1 MLFASMQVKL
11 LTDNIQKNH
20 PGISIRSV
28 DGFQGQERELII
40 FSAVRSNDL
49 GQLGFL
55 DDDQRMN
62 VLLTRARR
70 GLIVIGNCNTLAQ
83 KDSTWKK
90 WIEWIEKEHLAVDSG
105 Q

>member
-1 MLFASMQVKL
+1 MQVKL
-11 LTDNIQKNH
+11 LTDEIKKNH

-28 DGFQGQERELII
+28 DGFQGQERELIL
-40 FSAVRSNDL
+40 FSAVRSNDF

-62 VLLTRARR
+62 VLLTRARK
-70 GLIVIGNCNTLAQ
+70 GLIVIGNRNTLAH

-90 WIEWIEKEHLAVDSG
+90 WIEWMEKERLVVDSG
-105 Q
+105 I